1 MFLKDTWFNIIVTKK
16 TRKSQIVTRKIP
28 NIVAYFTSKKKM
40 VSLLFQNNEILLND
54 IGIGIL
60 IKWSTGSNQLLN
72 KTKLLLLIHKVRW
85 HSAQLPVSN
94 IYNWQWNISNL
105 LVYSRFNNFYK
116 VVFNIFFPIETKS
129 HQKHLK

>member
-1 MFLKDTWFNIIVTKK
+1 
-16 TRKSQIVTRKIP
+16 
-28 NIVAYFTSKKKM
+28 M

-54 IGIGIL
+54 IGIGML

-116 VVFNIFFPIETKS
+116 VVFNIFFPNRNQKS
-129 HQKHLK
+129 SKAFKVMTSHYVC

>member
-60 IKWSTGSNQLLN
+60 IKLTTGSYQVN
-72 KTKLLLLIHKVRW
+72 KIKLLPRIRKVRW

-94 IYNWQWNISNL
+94 IYKLHLNISNL
-105 LVYSRFNNFYK
+105 
-116 VVFNIFFPIETKS
+116 
-129 HQKHLK
+129 